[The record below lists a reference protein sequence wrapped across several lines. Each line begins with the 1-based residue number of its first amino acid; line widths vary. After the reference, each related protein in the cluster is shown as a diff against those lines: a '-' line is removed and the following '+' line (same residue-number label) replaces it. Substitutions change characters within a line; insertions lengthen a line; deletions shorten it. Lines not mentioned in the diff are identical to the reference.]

1 MTFLVLVIYLLI
13 LNRSLPLKLFNTVIL
28 LLPGPHLAPSTTLG
42 LFTPFHFSYIDE
54 KISCATIDDDLVMNN
69 SAAVVIT
76 HILHNKRD
84 FPSVNGVEDLLV
96 LSIRNRA
103 RSSVQFTK
111 TNAIY

>member
-1 MTFLVLVIYLLI
+1 MVQ
-13 LNRSLPLKLFNTVIL
+13 R
-28 LLPGPHLAPSTTLG
+28 PHLAPSATPG
-42 LFTPFHFSYIDE
+42 LFTPFHFSYIDR
-54 KISCATIDDDLVMNN
+54 KISCATVDGDLVMNN
-69 SAAVVIT
+69 LAAAAIT
-76 HILHNKRD
+76 RVLHNKCD